1 MKKFFG
7 KVVALMLAIC
17 ASLTMFGC
25 DDNLKDYNVIV
36 NVWYANYG
44 TVYGTNTYKE
54 KSEAE
59 IKAVPK
65 ENYEFLAWMKDN
77 VVVSYDSVYKFEVS
91 KDTAGTYVAIFDCPK
106 LELVTLK
113 GVTFEQEYS
122 LASTIVEMNL
132 DVSIGQTYDSQSTIL
147 STTEIDTKD
156 FEITD
161 IVTAL
166 NYREPIFAVVN
177 LSYTL
182 TTIVDEE
189 ETQTT
194 IKTQTILQIDLK
206 DDDFTSKVFDVNI
219 PESLKDETSYAK
231 IQFIFEQFK
240 VEEEPDTTE
249 E

>member
-7 KVVALMLAIC
+7 RLLAFVLILC

-25 DDNLKDYNVIV
+25 DDNLQDYNIIV

-65 ENYEFLAWMKDN
+65 DNYEFLAWMKNN
-77 VVVSYDSVYKFEVS
+77 VVVSYDAVYKFEVN

-113 GVTFEQEYS
+113 SISFEQEYT
-122 LASTIVEMNL
+122 LASSIVDMNL
-132 DVSIGQTYDSQSTIL
+132 DVSIGQTYDSQTTIISTSSID
-147 STTEIDTKD
+147 SKDFDITEI
-156 FEITD
+156 I
-161 IVTAL
+161 TAL
-166 NYREPIFAVVN
+166 NYKDSIFAVVN

-189 ETQTT
+189 ETETT
-194 IKTQTILQIDLK
+194 IQTQTIIQIDLT
-206 DDDFTSKVFDVNI
+206 DDDFTSQSFSLNI
-219 PESLKDETSYAK
+219 PESLKDETSYAN
-231 IQFIFEQFK
+231 IQFSFDSFK
-240 VEEEPDTTE
+240 VEKEPE
-249 E
+249 AEQ

>member
-1 MKKFFG
+1 MKNFFC
-7 KVVALMLAIC
+7 KVLSFVLIVC

-65 ENYEFLAWMKDN
+65 ENYEFLAWMKNN
-77 VVVSYDSVYKFEVS
+77 VIVSYDSVYKFEVS
-91 KDTAGTYVAIFDCPK
+91 KDTAGTYIAIFDCPK

-113 GVTFEQEYS
+113 GITFDQEYS
-122 LASTIVEMNL
+122 LASSIVDMNI
-132 DVSIGQTYDSQSTIL
+132 DVSIGQTYDFQTTIL
-147 STTEIDTKD
+147 STTEMDTKD

-177 LSYTL
+177 LSYTI

-189 ETQTT
+189 ETQTI
-194 IKTQTILQIDLK
+194 IKTQTIIQIDLK
-206 DDDFTSKVFDVNI
+206 SDDFVSQVFDVNI
-219 PESLKDETSYAK
+219 PESLKDETSFAK
-231 IQFIFEQFK
+231 IQFSFEQFK
-240 VEEEPDTTE
+240 VEKDTDTTE